1 MPCND
6 RSPVQP
12 RGCLPVQCDHL
23 CVPLPTLSSDTQ
35 CSSHTKVHY
44 GFKMILTLFLPL
56 LEEPGSGLES
66 FMGPLTSEAQPE
78 GIIRCHL
85 AGPMLAAA
93 LSKPA
98 FGTPSPLQ
106 SLEGESVQGSL
117 PPQSDS

>member
-1 MPCND
+1 
-6 RSPVQP
+6 
-12 RGCLPVQCDHL
+12 
-23 CVPLPTLSSDTQ
+23 
-35 CSSHTKVHY
+35 
-44 GFKMILTLFLPL
+44 MILALFLPL